1 MKNADVHPCFIV
13 QCGMTY
19 RRNERS
25 KVNVMKCSING
36 INSINANLD
45 GVANNVDQDC
55 LTLYD
60 FCGEIFMLT
69 FVDEIIIRLTFD
81 LFRGTKKLWS
91 TLNKH
96 VFRSQ
101 SK

>member
-1 MKNADVHPCFIV
+1 
-13 QCGMTY
+13 MTY

-25 KVNVMKCSING
+25 KVNVMKCSINC
-36 INSINANLD
+36 IYSINANLD
-45 GVANNVDQDC
+45 GVANNIDQDY
-55 LTLYD
+55 LTLHD
-60 FCGEIFMLT
+60 FRREIFMLT
-69 FVDEIIIRLTFD
+69 FVAELIIKLTFD

-101 SK
+101 